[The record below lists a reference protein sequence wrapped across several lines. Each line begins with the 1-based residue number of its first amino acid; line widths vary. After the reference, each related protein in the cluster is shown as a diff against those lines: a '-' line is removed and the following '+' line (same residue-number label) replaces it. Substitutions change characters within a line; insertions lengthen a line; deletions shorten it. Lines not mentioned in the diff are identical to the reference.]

1 MVTMCKSFFDNNVWR
16 VCNITH
22 CNRAKLFVKIFK
34 AKYLYILIIQ
44 WRGHFCKYKEV
55 FFLHCRTIKPVQGG
69 ILHPPKVHVSKNA
82 NMKYDRPLLKDCITT
97 FVLFSNVFHP
107 SCEIL
112 NLKNNFIRKNKFP
125 TTHFLIR

>member
-1 MVTMCKSFFDNNVWR
+1 MQPCKTFCENFQSKVPVHFDNTMEGDIFV
-16 VCNITH
+16 NIK
-22 CNRAKLFVKIFK
+22 R
-34 AKYLYILIIQ
+34 
-44 WRGHFCKYKEV
+44 

-97 FVLFSNVFHP
+97 FVLFSNVFHL
-107 SCEIL
+107 SGEIL